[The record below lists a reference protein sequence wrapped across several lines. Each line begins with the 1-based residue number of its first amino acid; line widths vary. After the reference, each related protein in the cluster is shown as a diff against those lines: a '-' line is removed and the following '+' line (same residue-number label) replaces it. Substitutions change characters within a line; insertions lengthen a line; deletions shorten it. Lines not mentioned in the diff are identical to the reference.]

1 MYATVALIA
10 VPERRLVVSVLHRR
24 TYVRRGEKKLIDAS
38 PFFIFN
44 APVAGSTIVDS
55 TRPLGKRALHFPFRR
70 QGRTDLLQS
79 LWWFDRLIKSSTTL
93 LNEVHQLVR
102 ALQLLQTSQT
112 LRSAQSGGGA
122 SGIVFVGGTY
132 PGFF

>member
-24 TYVRRGEKKLIDAS
+24 TYVRRGEKKLIHAS

-55 TRPLGKRALHFPFRR
+55 TISLGNRALHFPFRR
-70 QGRTDLLQS
+70 QGLTDLLQ
-79 LWWFDRLIKSSTTL
+79 LLCRFERLTKSSTVL
-93 LNEVHQLVR
+93 LKRDHQL
-102 ALQLLQTSQT
+102 
-112 LRSAQSGGGA
+112 
-122 SGIVFVGGTY
+122 
-132 PGFF
+132 